1 MEFFFQ
7 LIKVVYQA
15 VKVFLN
21 MVVRDPV
28 PKSRVLF
35 RFLDMVPDLMLDI
48 MYVDQL
54 DVKLVMEMLNA
65 LFTSYLIFQARRN
78 KALLLIC

>member
-1 MEFFFQ
+1 VEFFFQ

-65 LFTSYLIFQARRN
+65 LFHFRI
-78 KALLLIC
+78 